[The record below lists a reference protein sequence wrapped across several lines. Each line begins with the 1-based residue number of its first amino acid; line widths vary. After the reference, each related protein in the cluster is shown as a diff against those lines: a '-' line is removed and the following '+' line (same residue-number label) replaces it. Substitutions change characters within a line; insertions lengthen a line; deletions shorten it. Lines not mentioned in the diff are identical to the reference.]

1 VRFKNF
7 KQFESTFDFPSF
19 KQNVNFLSEDDIKD
33 IFTELLDDGFTIEF
47 FDTSQ
52 SSLYFNLK
60 KIYDENAFDPIE
72 LGSAYGISNLS
83 RINDEMKIL
92 PIVEVAKERMNSTNY
107 EIGFEFEFHFGL
119 SPMVYIAC
127 HAQHRDYIPKD

>member
-1 VRFKNF
+1 MRFKNF